1 MEALKRSDYSK
12 ALLYNDLLV
21 ITKKYRPT
29 TSSITPEEVAAK
41 LVKILDILF
50 TEED

>member
-1 MEALKRSDYSK
+1 METIKRSDYSK
-12 ALLYNDLLV
+12 TLLYNDLLI
-21 ITKKYRPT
+21 ITKKYRPA
-29 TSSITPEEVAAK
+29 TSTITPEEVAAK